1 MSAFQIK
8 TSSIE
13 FVSIIKV
20 ETNEVPNEHAK
31 AYISGVVL
39 EEHAKS
45 IMTGKYLNSEI
56 SLTYMEDAMPPET
69 FFNGIINEISIKV
82 YGQLYYADVYITSY
96 TCLLDKSCKFR
107 TFQDKNQT
115 LKSVVREIINNYNR
129 AQYICQGEN
138 TELGDFFVQYKET
151 DWELIKRMAAMRKKE
166 LYVEARQPY
175 MAFYVGLR
183 MDNNVKPNVT
193 VSTFIMREFENNGL
207 KCREYELKTEQNFN
221 FGSRV
226 SFLNMELVVHTKKMI
241 IENQERYFLY
251 TLRAKEAC
259 AIKPYKNQKLQG
271 AICPASVVRVKKE
284 RLQIAVKED
293 MGKEIEKR
301 WFRYATV
308 YSSPDGSGWY
318 CMPEEGDQVYLYFPD
333 CEEEEAYVLNAM
345 HLEESEQ
352 RNDPEKKIIRSKHKK
367 EICFT
372 PTEILITNHKG
383 TSIRLSD
390 DKGIIIKTDRDI
402 TVTSESGIVMS
413 SKGGVKVSGQE
424 GVVLKQKSNMLAV
437 RNGIREHGG
446 RISHQ

>member
-13 FVSIIKV
+13 FISVAKL
-20 ETNEVPNEHAK
+20 ETIEVPNEHSK
-31 AYISGVVL
+31 AYISGMVL
-39 EEHAKS
+39 EDHAKA

-56 SLTYMEDAMPPET
+56 SLTYVEDAMSPEI

-82 YGQLYYADVYITSY
+82 YGQLYYAEVHITSY
-96 TCLLDKSCKFR
+96 TCLLDKSYKFR

-115 LKSVVREIINNYNR
+115 LKSVVREIINNYNN
-129 AQYICQGEN
+129 AQYICQGESAD
-138 TELGDFFVQYKET
+138 LGSFFVQYQET
-151 DWELIKRMAAMRKKE
+151 DWEFIKRMAAMRKKE
-166 LYVEARQPY
+166 LYAEARQPY
-175 MAFYVGLR
+175 IAFYVGLR
-183 MDNNVKPNVT
+183 ADNNVKSNFSVP
-193 VSTFIMREFENNGL
+193 TFKMREFEKDGL
-207 KCREYELKTEQNFN
+207 KYREYELKTEQKFN
-221 FGSRV
+221 FGSSV
-226 SFLNMELVVHTKKMI
+226 SFLNMELVVHTKKMV

-251 TLRAKEAC
+251 TLRTKEAC
-259 AIKPYKNQKLQG
+259 VIKAYKNQKIQG
-271 AICPASVVRVKKE
+271 AICPASVVSIKRD

-293 MGKEIEKR
+293 WGKEIKKR

-333 CEEEEAYVLNAM
+333 CEEEKAYVLNAM
-345 HLEESEQ
+345 HLEESEK

-372 PTEILITNHKG
+372 PTEILLTNHKG

-390 DKGIIIKTDRDI
+390 DKGIIIKTDKDI
-402 TVTSESGIVMS
+402 MVTSESGIVMS
-413 SKGGVKVSGQE
+413 SKGGIKVSGQE
-424 GVVLKQKSNMLAV
+424 GVVLKQKANMLAV
-437 RNGIREHGG
+437 RNGIREHGE